1 MPKPLSIDKAVDGN
15 LKPVKDSDGTVTA
28 LEVSTDNVRVKNLV
42 VAGKVEGSLEVDTIT
57 AEADFTLDVAGNIT
71 LDTDGGSVTIT
82 DTTPTAYYP
91 SLLLKSTDTGA
102 NGAIMIFTH
111 DSASPASGDD
121 LGTIYFYG
129 DNDNG
134 DATNYAI
141 ITVEIKDEADG
152 SEEGKIIF
160 QMQHGAGVAAGFTL
174 SGNSGKIDAAI
185 GYGAASMTTI
195 VGDLDIDGDTIT
207 TAGAISLD
215 SGGAITLDAHD
226 GAFIAK
232 NAGTQFSAANSAY
245 AGMILGYT
253 VIGLDATPATF
264 DVTNAML
271 PVHDDL
277 KVSFTF
283 PPSGKV
289 EIMASIYIQTDAAR
303 AVTFGLST
311 TDASTG
317 FTSLG
322 AKYENHTHF
331 ADETDGTQHSHR
343 WYVTGT
349 AGDAEELWFAAGTTQ
364 AGRIDLFWGGDSSA
378 VADSTHPIEYQPF
391 VMKATALPETIY
403 TG

>member
-1 MPKPLSIDKAVDGN
+1 MKPLSIDRAVDGN
-15 LKPVKDSDGTVTA
+15 LKPVKDSDGTLTA
-28 LEVSTDNVRVKNLV
+28 LEVSTEAVRVKD
-42 VAGKVEGSLEVDTIT
+42 LEI
-57 AEADFTLDVAGNIT
+57 AGNISSP
-71 LDTDGGSVTIT
+71 LKVDGNLTI
-82 DTTPTAYYP
+82 D
-91 SLLLKSTDTGA
+91 
-102 NGAIMIFTH
+102 
-111 DSASPASGDD
+111 ASGD
-121 LGTIYFYG
+121 
-129 DNDNG
+129 
-134 DATNYAI
+134 
-141 ITVEIKDEADG
+141 
-152 SEEGKIIF
+152 
-160 QMQHGAGVAAGFTL
+160 
-174 SGNSGKIDAAI
+174 
-185 GYGAASMTTI
+185 
-195 VGDLDIDGDTIT
+195 
-207 TAGAISLD
+207 
-215 SGGAITLDAHD
+215 ITLDAA
-226 GAFIAK
+226 GADITFAG
-232 NAGTQFSAANSAY
+232 NGTSYLTWTAAGTLKMMAAVDTDDYLEFEVLNTGISSIATNDDSDGNLADLRIIAQGDIMLDSKNGVFIQKNNGTEFSAANSAF
-245 AGMILGYT
+245 AGEILGYT

-391 VMKATALPETIY
+391 VMKATALPATIY